1 VAIDQ
6 KATEHELADHIAQL
20 EANLARQLPAEMLQ
34 GFQSAIQTL
43 VNDGITAHAV
53 TVGQKAPDFSLP
65 DQIGDIVSLDSV
77 LQRGPAVVVFYR
89 GEWCPYCDLTLRAY
103 QRMLPAIT
111 ALGAFL
117 IAISPQTPDSTLTT
131 VEKKELTFSVLSDVG
146 NLVARKYGLVF
157 VTPETARH
165 PGISAA
171 NGDESWELPMPATFI
186 VAQDGTI
193 RLASV
198 DADWTHR
205 LEPAELLK
213 SLEGVATN
221 CLKE

>member
-1 VAIDQ
+1 MAIDQ
-6 KATEHELADHIAQL
+6 VKERELEDHIAQL
-20 EANLARQLPAEMLQ
+20 DGNLARQLPAEMLQ
-34 GFQSAIQTL
+34 GFQGAIQTL
-43 VNDGITAHAV
+43 VNGGITANAV
-53 TVGQKAPDFSLP
+53 NVGQKAPDFSLP
-65 DQIGDIVSLDSV
+65 DQVGDTVSLDSV

-103 QRMLPAIT
+103 QRILPAIT
-111 ALGAFL
+111 ALGASL

-146 NLVARKYGLVF
+146 NVVARNYGLVF
-157 VTPETARH
+157 VTPEAARH

-186 VAQDGTI
+186 VAQDGTV
-193 RLASV
+193 RFAFV

-213 SLEGVATN
+213 ALERVATN

>member
-1 VAIDQ
+1 MAIDQ
-6 KATEHELADHIAQL
+6 VKEHELADHIAQL
-20 EANLARQLPAEMLQ
+20 EGNLARQLPAEMLR
-34 GFQSAIQTL
+34 GFQGAIQAL
-43 VNDGITAHAV
+43 VNGGVTANAV
-53 TVGQKAPDFSLP
+53 KVGQKAPDFSLP
-65 DQIGDIVSLDSV
+65 DQIGETVSLDRV

-89 GEWCPYCDLTLRAY
+89 GEWCPYCDLTLRTY
-103 QRMLPAIT
+103 QRVLPSIT
-111 ALGAFL
+111 SLGASL

-131 VEKKELTFSVLSDVG
+131 VENKELTFSVLSDVG
-146 NLVARKYGLVF
+146 NVVARKYGLVF
-157 VTPETARH
+157 VTPEAARH

-193 RLASV
+193 RLAFV

-213 SLEGVATN
+213 ALEGVATN
-221 CLKE
+221 RE

>member
-1 VAIDQ
+1 LAIDQ
-6 KATEHELADHIAQL
+6 MKEQALADQIAHL
-20 EANLARQLPAEMLQ
+20 EANLARQLPADMLQ
-34 GFQSAIQTL
+34 GFQGAIQTL

-53 TVGQKAPDFSLP
+53 DVGQKAPDFSLP
-65 DQIGDIVSLDSV
+65 DQIGDTVSLHSV
-77 LQRGPAVVVFYR
+77 LQRGPAVVLFYR

-103 QRMLPAIT
+103 QRILPSIT
-111 ALGAFL
+111 ALGASL

-131 VEKKELTFSVLSDVG
+131 VEKKELTFAVLSDVG
-146 NLVARKYGLVF
+146 NVVARKYGLVF
-157 VTPETARH
+157 VTPEAARH
-165 PGISAA
+165 PGISAG

-186 VAQDGTI
+186 VAQDGII
-193 RLASV
+193 RLAFV

-213 SLEGVATN
+213 ALESVVAN